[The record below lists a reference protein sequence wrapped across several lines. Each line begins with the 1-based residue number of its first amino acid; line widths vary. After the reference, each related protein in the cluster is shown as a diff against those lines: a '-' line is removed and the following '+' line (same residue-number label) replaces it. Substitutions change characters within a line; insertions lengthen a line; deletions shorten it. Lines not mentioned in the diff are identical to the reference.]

1 MYQYK
6 GRKSNE
12 RNLKG
17 HKIRMIKL
25 LKGFKPDN
33 FLTRKVMEIRRMLM
47 NKLIKEVKNKL

>member
-17 HKIRMIKL
+17 HKNRMIKL

-33 FLTRKVMEIRRMLM
+33 FLTRKVMEIRRILM
-47 NKLIKEVKNKL
+47 NKLIKEVKNNL

>member
-6 GRKSNE
+6 GRKSKE

-17 HKIRMIKL
+17 NKNRMIKL
-25 LKGFKPDN
+25 IKGFKPDN
-33 FLTRKVMEIRRMLM
+33 FLTRKVLEIRRMLM